1 MDASI
6 SQHVCAASAPAG
18 SRGSGRGCC
27 PIHHDCHSHHSSSV
41 LVLGG
46 FLIPA
51 PEAPSIMDGSQGK
64 EVTLRNSTSL
74 FWGNG
79 SLSSKLWNLW
89 V

>member
-1 MDASI
+1 MPALVSMCVLH
-6 SQHVCAASAPAG
+6 QLPRAAGAQGGAAAPSTMTATVITAPASWSWG
-18 SRGSGRGCC
+18 AF
-27 PIHHDCHSHHSSSV
+27 SS
-41 LVLGG
+41 
-46 FLIPA
+46 PA